1 MRPSQRIV
9 AYVKN
14 ACYDDLPS
22 AVIDKA
28 KIILLDTIGVG
39 LAGALTD
46 PAVILLDLIKEMK
59 GKPQATLIRDGTRA
73 NCIQAGFYNSYCMDV
88 MDFEE
93 TFEGL
98 GHPNGT
104 VIPAGLAIGEW
115 TRSSGK
121 ELIAA
126 IVVGNEVSIRLGLA
140 MRPSR
145 KRSEVISNYN
155 WHSFGASITAA
166 KLLDLNEKQIMD
178 AIGITGSSTPVPTSN
193 PRWERPLHWIKN
205 NFALQTEAG
214 IMGALFAQ
222 KGFTGPQPILD
233 GDLGFWR
240 MTGSDRCR
248 RELMDKGLGKE
259 YKILKVG
266 FKPYPCCR
274 WIHPTLDAVAE
285 LINEHHLNAGM
296 IKKIK
301 VATISELSNWFVDY
315 EPETLV
321 DVEFSLP
328 FTIALIVHRIKPGL
342 DWFKPETIKDRNI
355 RDTAHRV
362 KVENLESADRDYF
375 KAVEGPVTS
384 RVEILTNKGEKL
396 IKTANVMRGDPDKP
410 IDVFKKF
417 EDTAG
422 SAGFTSRRIKRIV
435 DLVDHLDE
443 IENVSQL
450 ARAMVLPRRL

>member
-1 MRPSQRIV
+1 MRPTDRIV

-14 ACYDDLPS
+14 ACYEDLPS

-46 PAVILLDLIKEMK
+46 PAMILLDLIKEMK
-59 GKPQATLIRDGTRA
+59 GKPQATLIRDGTRV

-98 GHPNGT
+98 GHPNGS

-115 TRSSGK
+115 AHCSGK
-121 ELIAA
+121 DLIVA
-126 IVVGNEVSIRLGLA
+126 IIVGNEVSIRLGLA

-155 WHSFGASITAA
+155 WHSFGAGITAS
-166 KLLDLNEKQIMD
+166 KLLGLNEKQIMD
-178 AIGITGSSTPVPTSN
+178 AIAITGSSTPVATSN

-233 GDLGFWR
+233 SDLGFWR
-240 MTGSDRCR
+240 MTGSDRCQKK
-248 RELMDKGLGKE
+248 LMDKGLGKK

-274 WIHPTLDAVAE
+274 WLHPTLDAVAE
-285 LINEHHLNAGM
+285 LMKEHHLDAGM
-296 IKKIK
+296 IKKIR
-301 VATISELSNWFVDY
+301 VATISELRNWFMDY

-321 DVEFSLP
+321 DVQFSLP
-328 FTIALIVHRIKPGL
+328 YSVALIVHQIRPGL
-342 DWFKPETIKDRNI
+342 DWFKQETIRDRKI
-355 RDTAHRV
+355 RDTARRV
-362 KVENLESADRDYF
+362 KVEASDSADRAYF
-375 KAVEGPVTS
+375 KATGGPVTS
-384 RVEILTNKGEKL
+384 RVEILTKNGEKM
-396 IKTANVMRGDPDKP
+396 IKTANVMRGDPDRP

-417 EDTAG
+417 EGTAS

-435 DLVDHLDE
+435 DLVHNLDKM
-443 IENVSQL
+443 ENVSQL
-450 ARAMVLPRRL
+450 ARAIVLPRRT